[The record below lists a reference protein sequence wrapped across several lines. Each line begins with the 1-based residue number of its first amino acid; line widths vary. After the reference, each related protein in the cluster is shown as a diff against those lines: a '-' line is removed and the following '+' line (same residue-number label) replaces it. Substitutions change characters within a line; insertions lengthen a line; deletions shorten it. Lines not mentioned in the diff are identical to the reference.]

1 MKTRA
6 LLLCTLALLQQLA
19 AGFDTIVIDAG
30 HGGADPGA
38 VRGRIYEKHIALDVA
53 LRLEALLKERG
64 IRTVMTRRKDSTVS
78 LDQRVRLANRFPY
91 APFVSIHFNASRK
104 SSARGMETFYL
115 GPKGKLLAAA
125 IQHSLDQRVPGKD
138 RGANTENLKVL
149 RGTKAP
155 AALVECGFIS
165 NPSDAANCTS
175 SAHRQKLAVSIA
187 SGILS
192 LRRKL

>member
-1 MKTRA
+1 MKTRLLCF
-6 LLLCTLALLQQLA
+6 LLLHFVQRVCSA
-19 AGFDTIVIDAG
+19 FDTVVIDAG
-30 HGGADPGA
+30 HGGQDPGA
-38 VRGRIYEKHIALDVA
+38 VRGRIYEKRLTLDVA
-53 LRLEALLKERG
+53 LRLEALLKENG
-64 IRTVMTRRKDSTVS
+64 IKTVMTRRTDKTVS
-78 LDQRVRLANRFPY
+78 LGGRVALANRFPY

-104 SSARGMETFYL
+104 TSAHGMETFYM
-115 GPKGKLLAAA
+115 GPKGKFLATA
-125 IQHSLDQRVPGKD
+125 IQTKLDSRVPGKD

-165 NPSDAANCTS
+165 NASDAANCNS
-175 SAHRQKLAVSIA
+175 PVHRQKLAVSIA